1 MKVSRLYAMMFIG
14 VLMFGSIPELR
25 IPLEQHLII
34 ARPILEDYGKL
45 AYGNLGPAIT
55 PLIGKILGKAEIVVN
70 GKPVSVDTKDDYS
83 LTHGQSLTPEQ
94 IDKIL
99 YESPAKGTG
108 AMWVSIGQAHN
119 IDAAYMLAIFSQ
131 ESSFAQEG
139 TGWAGFKSDGSHTYN
154 IGNMICAGFHT
165 CYGRFRDYS
174 GIGTT
179 DRDHWYAGIEDN
191 TKNLAYYRDK
201 MAVKDFDRAI
211 MIWAPPSENNTDG
224 YIANMHTV
232 LSGWRSTNRIIN
244 TSDMQALSAP
254 ILETQ
259 DSAFGWNVRAALDA
273 NNGALRNIT
282 IKDGDQWSF
291 NETMGSVP
299 VSELKVIVN
308 PGDGWCDLA
317 CRYVQVFKALG
328 LRATHGTKMDSND
341 LVYLQHGGIALNSC
355 TMADSPYIWSNG
367 TKGFD
372 NGLQDLIVNNR
383 TGKTIVVTVIS
394 NNDGTAT
401 VAGKLQ

>member
-1 MKVSRLYAMMFIG
+1 MKRLYAMLLIG
-14 VLMFGSIPELR
+14 ILMFGSIPELR
-25 IPLEQHLII
+25 TLLESKLII
-34 ARPILEDYGKL
+34 ARPILEEYGRL
-45 AYGNLGPAIT
+45 SYNNLGPVIT
-55 PLIGKILGKAEIVVN
+55 PLVGKILGKATIVIN
-70 GKPVSVDTKDDYS
+70 GKPVSVDTTNDYS

-99 YESPAKGTG
+99 KDSPAKGTG
-108 AMWVSIGQAHN
+108 NMWVSIGRENN
-119 IDAAYMLAIFSQ
+119 IDAAYMIAIFSQ

-139 TGWAGFKSDGSHTYN
+139 TGWAGFKENGTHTYN

-174 GIGTT
+174 GIGIT

-201 MAVKDFDRAI
+201 MGIKDFDKAI
-211 MIWAPPSENNTDG
+211 MTWAPPSENNTDG
-224 YIANMHTV
+224 YIANMHTI

-254 ILETQ
+254 IAETQ
-259 DSAFGWNVRAALDA
+259 DSAFGWNVKAALDA
-273 NNGALRNIT
+273 NSGALRNIT
-282 IKDGDQWSF
+282 INDGEQWSF
-291 NETMGSVP
+291 NETMGDIP
-299 VSELKVIVN
+299 ASELKTIIH

-328 LRATHGTKMDSND
+328 LRITHGTTMDSND
-341 LVYLQHGGIALNSC
+341 LVFLQHGGIALNNCSY
-355 TMADSPYIWSNG
+355 DESPYIWSNG
-367 TKGFD
+367 TKGFS

-383 TGKTIVVTVIS
+383 TGKTIVVTVID

-401 VAGKLQ
+401 VAGKFQ